1 LVLGVYYYQQFQ
13 KKFAY
18 DTLIPDHLSQI
29 VELMKDESVDLRV
42 DAGEAIALL
51 IEVTK
56 DIEGEQFELENLNGY
71 IELEDM
77 LELLYALAYDKSK
90 TRSRKDKIKQRLPF
104 KEIKAYVE
112 DGEIPFEEIEIK
124 FTKLKFSTWSQIK
137 QLDAFRDILGIGFQT
152 HFEINEL
159 LQEIFDVQISQEGKK
174 KPMSAIEKRM
184 LLSPSSPQAKLKTKT
199 LAKQRV
205 MREQANDSFLAE
217 EQ

>member
-1 LVLGVYYYQQFQ
+1 
-13 KKFAY
+13 
-18 DTLIPDHLSQI
+18 
-29 VELMKDESVDLRV
+29 
-42 DAGEAIALL
+42 
-51 IEVTK
+51 
-56 DIEGEQFELENLNGY
+56 
-71 IELEDM
+71 M

-174 KPMSAIEKRM
+174 KNQCPRSKKRM